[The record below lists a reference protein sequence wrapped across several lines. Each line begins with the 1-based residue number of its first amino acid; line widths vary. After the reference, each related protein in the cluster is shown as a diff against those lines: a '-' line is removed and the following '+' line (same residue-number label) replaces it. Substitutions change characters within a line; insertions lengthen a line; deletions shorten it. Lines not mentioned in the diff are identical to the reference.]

1 MTDTNANGLGREL
14 GDLTFEQALERLDS
28 TVQALESGGLSL
40 EEATRLYEEGIGL
53 ARMCSE
59 ALASA
64 ELRITR
70 IRTAHGEQ
78 MRFLAED
85 LCWLRGVSLLKAC
98 RQGYSHRE
106 RPSSNAGRPH
116 HSSLGLRARDP
127 QSHGRPTARIQPR
140 HRIALR
146 GATAPRQRQSHSASG
161 GYHPYREPANR
172 VR

>member
-14 GDLTFEQALERLDS
+14 DDLTFEQALERLDG

-85 LCWLRGVSLLKAC
+85 SA
-98 RQGYSHRE
+98 GYE
-106 RPSSNAGRPH
+106 
-116 HSSLGLRARDP
+116 
-127 QSHGRPTARIQPR
+127 
-140 HRIALR
+140 
-146 GATAPRQRQSHSASG
+146 AS
-161 GYHPYREPANR
+161 PC
-172 VR
+172 

>member
-1 MTDTNANGLGREL
+1 MTETNSNGSHDEL

-78 MRFLAED
+78 MRFLAE
-85 LCWLRGVSLLKAC
+85 S
-98 RQGYSHRE
+98 
-106 RPSSNAGRPH
+106 
-116 HSSLGLRARDP
+116 
-127 QSHGRPTARIQPR
+127 PTDYEAM
-140 HRIALR
+140 
-146 GATAPRQRQSHSASG
+146 
-161 GYHPYREPANR
+161 EC
-172 VR
+172 

>member
-1 MTDTNANGLGREL
+1 MGTTMTDNNSGSSNSEL
-14 GDLTFEQALERLDS
+14 GDLTFEQALERLDG

-85 LCWLRGVSLLKAC
+85 ST
-98 RQGYSHRE
+98 GYE
-106 RPSSNAGRPH
+106 
-116 HSSLGLRARDP
+116 
-127 QSHGRPTARIQPR
+127 T
-140 HRIALR
+140 
-146 GATAPRQRQSHSASG
+146 T
-161 GYHPYREPANR
+161 EC
-172 VR
+172 

>member
-1 MTDTNANGLGREL
+1 MTDTNSGNPHEEFGE
-14 GDLTFEQALERLDS
+14 LTFEQALERLDS

-78 MRFLAED
+78 MRFLAE
-85 LCWLRGVSLLKAC
+85 
-98 RQGYSHRE
+98 
-106 RPSSNAGRPH
+106 SSTDYEVA
-116 HSSLGLRARDP
+116 DC
-127 QSHGRPTARIQPR
+127 
-140 HRIALR
+140 
-146 GATAPRQRQSHSASG
+146 
-161 GYHPYREPANR
+161 
-172 VR
+172 

>member
-1 MTDTNANGLGREL
+1 MSETNSGSPGKDL
-14 GDLTFEQALERLDS
+14 GDLTFEQALERLDN

-78 MRFLAED
+78 MRFISED
-85 LCWLRGVSLLKAC
+85 SA
-98 RQGYSHRE
+98 GYE
-106 RPSSNAGRPH
+106 TG
-116 HSSLGLRARDP
+116 
-127 QSHGRPTARIQPR
+127 
-140 HRIALR
+140 
-146 GATAPRQRQSHSASG
+146 
-161 GYHPYREPANR
+161 EC
-172 VR
+172 